1 MNHNKH
7 LIFPIVL
14 TLLLLLLI
22 SCGGVE
28 ETRFADCVNQ
38 ANIYSTE
45 DLQFYAVKDNSRN
58 KSYASLDIPD
68 DEFYLCFNDK
78 KSNIM
83 DQCADYDYLGFNAK
97 KLTAGTRISFDGYV
111 VKTVKW
117 GIVTIDSGPSPTT
130 WLRAKLDSGD
140 IIWVSGHELML
151 FFERKQEI
159 TPINKKAY
167 MQLRIEKRIPS
178 PIQYDSQNR
187 STEESMKKNYQ
198 EQSRI
203 EDWDCTIK

>member
-1 MNHNKH
+1 MKPDKH

-14 TLLLLLLI
+14 ALLLLLT

-28 ETRFADCVNQ
+28 ETRIADCVDQ
-38 ANIYSTE
+38 ASIYSTE
-45 DLQFYAVKDNSRN
+45 DLQFYAVSDNSRN

-78 KSNIM
+78 KSNIT

-97 KLTAGTRISFDGYV
+97 KLTAGTKISFDGYV

-117 GIVTIDSGPSPTT
+117 GITTIDSGPSPTT
-130 WLRAKLDSGD
+130 WLRAKLDSGE
-140 IIWVSGHELML
+140 IIWVSGHELMW
-151 FFERKQEI
+151 FFERNRDI
-159 TPINKKAY
+159 TPTNKKAY
-167 MQLRIEKRIPS
+167 EQLRIEERLPS
-178 PIQYDSQNR
+178 PIQYNAQNR
-187 STEESMKKNYQ
+187 PTEESMEKNYR

-203 EDWDCTIK
+203 ENWDCSIR